1 MTSLAVARYD
11 VSVRQTSWK
20 VISDTLALVTKLA
33 IHLLLLIDIQ
43 NMLVDISGI
52 CVFLE
57 ELHNFVLHGRK

>member
-11 VSVRQTSWK
+11 VSARQTSWK

-43 NMLVDISGI
+43 NMPVDISGT

>member
-11 VSVRQTSWK
+11 VSARQTSWK

-43 NMLVDISGI
+43 NM
-52 CVFLE
+52 FLE